1 MDAALSTMYPTGPM
15 AVDDQ
20 EAFVANPINGFG
32 MMERMGKTL
41 NRMEIKK
48 SVEETVEIIKEKGQ
62 RLVEAMETFPSF
74 DAYADT
80 ASGLVRL

>member
-1 MDAALSTMYPTGPM
+1 M

-48 SVEETVEIIKEKGQ
+48 SVEEAVDGIKGKGQ
-62 RLVEAMETFPSF
+62 RLVEAMQTFPSF